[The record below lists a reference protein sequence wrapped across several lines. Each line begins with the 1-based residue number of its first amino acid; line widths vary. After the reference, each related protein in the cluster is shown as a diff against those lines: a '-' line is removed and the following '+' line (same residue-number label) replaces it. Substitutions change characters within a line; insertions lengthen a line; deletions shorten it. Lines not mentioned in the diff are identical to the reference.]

1 MKVGQVPAILHAEGE
16 NMSKVILSFLGTGN
30 YTPTQYRLD
39 GKPYPDLSTP
49 YTQEALLKRYE
60 EEGWVLKVLM
70 TKEAEEKHKEALAE
84 RVKYEAVL
92 IPSGHTEG
100 ELWQIFNAIVDSI
113 PEGAELIMDISHG
126 FRSQPILALAA
137 VQFLQVVK
145 GVRVRRILYGFY
157 ERTTQGG
164 NFFDLTGFLDL
175 IEWTQATRDLLEH
188 GEGLRLRKLL
198 REIHSHSYQVEGPK
212 AKKLTSVGEALDN
225 VEDAL
230 DLLRVEEALS
240 SAQELLKHLE
250 AASEDVAQLPR
261 SMPLGFLLERIRER
275 YRSLAAK
282 DFFSPE
288 GIRAQ
293 GEMLHLLLQTR
304 RYAQAITLARELLV
318 TLACVRQNWDPRE
331 ERGVAEAWL
340 NAKVKVRKKKK
351 KDFTEKDSQA
361 LRLISLW
368 EETSD
373 LRNDVAHAAMRENPA
388 GARQLAQ
395 IVEKVCDR
403 VRALLEDYPSWEEA
417 GIG

>member
-1 MKVGQVPAILHAEGE
+1 MVRLESGLKCALCQRAI
-16 NMSKVILSFLGTGN
+16 
-30 YTPTQYRLD
+30 
-39 GKPYPDLSTP
+39 
-49 YTQEALLKRYE
+49 
-60 EEGWVLKVLM
+60 
-70 TKEAEEKHKEALAE
+70 
-84 RVKYEAVL
+84 
-92 IPSGHTEG
+92 
-100 ELWQIFNAIVDSI
+100 
-113 PEGAELIMDISHG
+113 IMDISHG

-157 ERTTQGG
+157 EPTKPKGG
-164 NFFDLTGFLDL
+164 FFDLTGFLDL
-175 IEWTQATRDLLEH
+175 MEWTQATHDLLEH

-230 DLLRVEEALS
+230 DLLRVGEALS
-240 SAQELLKHLE
+240 SAQKLLKHLE

-261 SMPLGFLLERIRER
+261 SMPLGLLLERIRER

-282 DFFSPE
+282 DPFSPE

-293 GEMLHLLLQTR
+293 GEMLRLLLQTR

-318 TLACVRQNWDPRE
+318 TLACVRQNWDPLE

-340 NAKVKVRKKKK
+340 NAKVKVRKKK
-351 KDFTEKDSQA
+351 DSTAKDSQA
-361 LRLISLW
+361 LHLISLW
-368 EETSD
+368 EETAD

-395 IVEKVCDR
+395 RVEKVCDQ
-403 VRALLEDYPSWEEA
+403 VRALLED
-417 GIG
+417 